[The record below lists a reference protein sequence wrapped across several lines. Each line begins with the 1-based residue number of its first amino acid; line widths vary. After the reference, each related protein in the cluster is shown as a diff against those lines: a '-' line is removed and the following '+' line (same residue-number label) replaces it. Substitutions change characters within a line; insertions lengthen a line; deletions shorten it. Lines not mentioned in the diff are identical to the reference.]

1 VTHVVALDGV
11 GEQDARVVRARTAG
25 VPVLDLADGDRLLAG
40 EAPAGGGASETVA
53 EVVGDG
59 GGRGEPEAITEERE
73 ETAAEGGASEAA
85 LSVPGAGDDVA
96 EAGDREQPAEDP
108 HRRVVSLVR
117 PRAEFAPEVTD
128 IRPSDVFTDSAL
140 EAVLHFP
147 SLQSGDE
154 VGDGESVVGACG
166 CGGDEAGME
175 CVTQAGVE
183 GPAGAE
189 GQGVAGVAEVEKL
202 SGTEA
207 NAGRWALTGTA
218 ASVAWAL
225 LPLVSI
231 GLLAPVGIGYAAY
244 RLRSRVLSV
253 AAVCYTLAVAAAFA
267 VSAVSPVRTG
277 RHALTGELLLA
288 CVGVSWLGGTVHSFL
303 IRRRVFR

>member
-1 VTHVVALDGV
+1 
-11 GEQDARVVRARTAG
+11 
-25 VPVLDLADGDRLLAG
+25 VLDLADGDRLLAG

-59 GGRGEPEAITEERE
+59 GDGGEPEAITEEAE
-73 ETAAEGGASEAA
+73 LTAAEGGASEAV

-96 EAGDREQPAEDP
+96 EAGDREQAAEDP

-154 VGDGESVVGACG
+154 DGDGESVVGACG

-175 CVTQAGVE
+175 CVTKGGVWVPAGVE
-183 GPAGAE
+183 GQE
-189 GQGVAGVAEVEKL
+189 VAGIAEVEP